1 MIESI
6 EGKITYIQDDYVIVL
21 LNGIEYK
28 ILITKRDFEWING
41 DPEHF
46 NKFYKFSIYEHI
58 TETSKTWYGFLVR
71 DERDLIFKEII
82 KVKGVGPKSAMSIL
96 SELSEPTHEW
106 TIEKLKTVK
115 GISEKKAEEIVKK
128 FNKAALV

>member
-6 EGKITYIQDDYVIVL
+6 EGKITYIKDDHVIVL

-28 ILITKRDFEWING
+28 ILITKRDFEWISG
-41 DPEHF
+41 DPEQF
-46 NKFYKFSIYEHI
+46 NKFSIYEHI

-96 SELSEPTHEW
+96 SELSEPTNEW

-115 GISEKKAEEIVKK
+115 GISEKKAEEIIKK
-128 FNKAALV
+128 FN